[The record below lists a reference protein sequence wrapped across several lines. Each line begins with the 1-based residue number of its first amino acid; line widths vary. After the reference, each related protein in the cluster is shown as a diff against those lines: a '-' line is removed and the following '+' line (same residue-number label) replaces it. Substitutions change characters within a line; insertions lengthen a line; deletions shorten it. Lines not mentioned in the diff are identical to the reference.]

1 MTALR
6 ALAVLAVGLLA
17 AACSDTVPTRRA
29 IADLARS
36 ACRGVGSCT
45 VVCDDGSTLDGRP
58 VTARCRP

>member
-6 ALAVLAVGLLA
+6 VLAVLAAGLVL
-17 AACSDTVPTRRA
+17 AACSNQETARRA
-29 IADLARS
+29 LADLARR
-36 ACRGVGSCT
+36 ACQGVGSCT